1 MSSMQDKIKELESE
15 LDKLLQFMHELK
27 EKNFFLIKENDD
39 LKNKLSIFQTEVES
53 QIKSGFETN
62 ENMELTKLKEKQE
75 RIKLELDGIVEHIN
89 SVLN

>member
-15 LDKLLQFMHELK
+15 IDKMLQFIHELK
-27 EKNFFLIKENDD
+27 EKNYFLIKENDD
-39 LKNKLSIFQTEVES
+39 LKNKLSIFEHEVEN
-53 QIKSGFETN
+53 QVKTDFETN

-75 RIKLELDGIVEHIN
+75 RIKLELNGIVEHIN